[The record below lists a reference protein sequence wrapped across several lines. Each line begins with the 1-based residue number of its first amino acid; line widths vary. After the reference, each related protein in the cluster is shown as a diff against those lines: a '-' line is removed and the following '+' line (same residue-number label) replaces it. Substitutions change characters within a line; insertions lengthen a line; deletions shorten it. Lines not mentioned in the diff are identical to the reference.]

1 MALKI
6 INLLQHS
13 ILMVVIYITNIRF
26 LPAYIAFSFSRNNVL
41 KEDFNV
47 WKNEFGFKSENDF
60 ISFYKIFWSHKAFR
74 DVIYLRLGHSSRWIS
89 WLAKGE
95 CGLYIAT
102 PEKKIGSGIFI
113 HHGHSTQINAKT
125 IGHNCQIWHN
135 VTIGVGTPHDNNTR
149 PTIGDNVRICA
160 GAIVIGD
167 IEVGNNVTIG
177 AGSVVTKSIPDNCII
192 VGNPARIIKRIHLD

>member
-1 MALKI
+1 M
-6 INLLQHS
+6 S
-13 ILMVVIYITNIRF
+13 FILDLDIAADGLVGWQKVNVDYI
-26 LPAYIAFSFSRNNVL
+26 LPHQ
-41 KEDFNV
+41 K
-47 WKNEFGFKSENDF
+47 
-60 ISFYKIFWSHKAFR
+60 
-74 DVIYLRLGHSSRWIS
+74 
-89 WLAKGE
+89 
-95 CGLYIAT
+95 
-102 PEKKIGSGIFI
+102 KKIGSGIFI